1 MCFAFFVVF
10 ISVRYVMLLISR
22 RFFCSGLTL
31 WSLISSKIAL
41 KLKKQNVC
49 SIASERK
56 CKVFSQINVKWNEVR
71 KMSITQEISKPH
83 QRLVDKCPE
92 CTSKNLVHDYDTG
105 ETVCGD
111 CGLVLYEQMMDKG
124 PEWRAFTLEEKA
136 SRSRVGAPTS
146 YSVHDKGLSTTI
158 SQVDRD
164 AFGRKL
170 PIATRLQ
177 MWRLRKW
184 QIRSR
189 VHSSI
194 DRNLAQA
201 MAELDRLSGILCI
214 PFQIREKAAL
224 IYRRALD
231 KHLVRGRS
239 INSIAAAALYAACR
253 GSGTP
258 RTLNEVFEA
267 SLVDRKDVARSFRL
281 LLRELAFQMPIAGP
295 LTYVSKIAE
304 KNTISGITQGTA
316 ISILRD
322 AGRKR
327 VVAGKDPVGLAAAA
341 LYLACLLH
349 NEKKTQK
356 DIAEAAGVTEVTVRN
371 RYKVLKSQLNLVVIT
386 SQKCEC
392 PVS

>member
-1 MCFAFFVVF
+1 L
-10 ISVRYVMLLISR
+10 SKKESGVR
-22 RFFCSGLTL
+22 
-31 WSLISSKIAL
+31 
-41 KLKKQNVC
+41 
-49 SIASERK
+49 
-56 CKVFSQINVKWNEVR
+56 
-71 KMSITQEISKPH
+71 

-92 CTSKNLVHDYDTG
+92 CGSSNLIHDYDTG

-124 PEWRAFTLEEKA
+124 PEWRAFTQEEKA
-136 SRSRVGAPTS
+136 SRSRVGVPTS
-146 YSVHDKGLSTTI
+146 YSVHDKGLSTAI

-170 PIATRLQ
+170 PLSTRLQ

-201 MAELDRLSGILCI
+201 MAELDRLSDKVFI
-214 PFQIREKAAL
+214 PQPIKEKAAVT
-224 IYRRALD
+224 YRKALD
-231 KHLVRGRS
+231 KGLVRGRS
-239 INSIAAAALYAACR
+239 IAAIAAASLYAACR

-258 RTLNEVFEA
+258 RTLREIAEA
-267 SLVDRKDVARSFRL
+267 SLVDKKDVARCYRL
-281 LLRELAFQMPIAGP
+281 LLRELEVHMPIADP

-304 KNTISGITQGTA
+304 RTGISGKTQGQA
-316 ISILRD
+316 IQILRI
-322 AGRKR
+322 ARKKR
-327 VVAGKDPVGLAAAA
+327 AAAGKDPMGLAAAA
-341 LYLACLLH
+341 LYIACLQS

-371 RYKVLKSQLNLVVIT
+371 RYKSLKKQLCL
-386 SQKCEC
+386 EL
-392 PVS
+392 PE